1 MNFASLTL
9 SLALCATSLSLAQTP
24 GGLSGP
30 DAAPSTPSQSA
41 FLEAHPGA
49 AFFTRDGSITRVYGK
64 AFSNG
69 ATPTD
74 SADAFLKSWAS
85 VFGTQFS
92 ELLPIGQYEDGHSL
106 QPLVFDEES
115 GTSKF
120 TLVSYSQFVKGI
132 PVFRSTVRCLVRND
146 EGSPLVLVSSELKN
160 LGDFAA
166 SFTGKLVP
174 PSRLD
179 MKKATRFAFNQFR
192 QAPTVTAQEMVI
204 WAGYEETK
212 AEKPVVAIKFI
223 AEGGNVFD
231 ETSRQKALFIVDA
244 ATGRILYEE
253 NMILNADLS
262 INVRGMGTE
271 NMVADACANE
281 VPMAMPHA
289 RITYGT
295 TTIYANANGFAPAII
310 SASTTF
316 TSTTSGR
323 YFTMN
328 NVPGAESSVALS
340 SAGGVLDFMHNSA
353 NTVELTRAEVNSY
366 IQANLV
372 RDFTLSVSPSFPT
385 IATQLGFAINVG
397 VAGSCNAFYD
407 GSSINFYAA
416 GGGCNNTGFGDV
428 VHHEYG
434 HHLVAVAGSGQ
445 GAYGE
450 GMGDVMGVIMK
461 DAPQLG
467 VGFQSCTTGIRD
479 ANNNCQ
485 FSSTGCSSCGSEIHA
500 CGQLLSGCV
509 WSLRNSLIVSQPT
522 TYRTKLGTLAV
533 NSIPLHTG
541 TSIAGD
547 ITIDFLTLD
556 DNNGNIG
563 DGTPNYSAINAAFTA
578 HGLPGPAVQLIG
590 FTFPNGLPTLSNPNG
605 STTVAVDVGALSATP
620 APGTGKL
627 YWRSGSTGAYT
638 LADMVQGAANQY
650 TATLPALPCGTGLQ
664 FYFAANT
671 STGTAVTSPID
682 APTTIYAASV
692 ATGSSNPFVDTVE
705 TALGWTLTTVGDTA
719 TAGLWVRGNPLGTP
733 NGTTPVQPEDDV
745 TTGTG
750 VNCFF
755 TGQGTAVGALGA
767 ADVDAGYT
775 TLTSPT
781 MDALGGEA
789 RVSYYRWYSN
799 NQGGSPNADTFKV
812 QLSNNN
818 GSTWLSLE
826 IVGPGGPEN
835 SGGWIYKSLRI
846 ADYMTPT
853 ATMKV
858 RFIAEDSAT
867 GSLIE
872 AAVDEVRITITEC
885 GAAEDLNGDGVVD
898 ASDVAIL
905 LNNWGGS
912 GLGDIDGNGV
922 VDAADVAALLN
933 AWG

>member
-9 SLALCATSLSLAQTP
+9 SLALCTTTLSLAQTP
-24 GGLSGP
+24 GALSGP

-49 AFFTRDGSITRVYGK
+49 AFFTRDGSITRVYGN

-120 TLVSYSQFVKGI
+120 TLVSYSQFVKSI

-166 SFTGKLVP
+166 SFSGKLVP

-212 AEKPVVAIKFI
+212 AEQPVVAIKFI

-231 ETSRQKALFIVDA
+231 EASRQKALFVVDA

-262 INVRGMGTE
+262 INIRGMGTE

-281 VPMAMPHA
+281 VSMAMPHA
-289 RITYGT
+289 KITYGT
-295 TTIYANANGFAPAII
+295 TTIYANANGFAPVII
-310 SASTTF
+310 GSSTTF

-353 NTVELTRAEVNSY
+353 NTVELTRSEVNSY

-372 RDFTLSVSPSFPT
+372 RDLTLSVSPSYPT

-397 VAGSCNAFYD
+397 VAGTCNAFYD
-407 GSSINFYAA
+407 GSSINFYAS

-450 GMGDVMGVIMK
+450 GMGDIMGVLMK

-467 VGFQSCTTGIRD
+467 VGFQSCATGIRD

-485 FSSTGCSSCGSEIHA
+485 YSSTGCSSCGSEIHA
-500 CGQLLSGCV
+500 CGQLISGCV
-509 WSLRNSLIVSQPT
+509 WSLRNSLIVSEPT
-522 TYRTKLGTLAV
+522 TYRTKLATLAV

-541 TSIAGD
+541 TSIAAD

-605 STTVAVDVGALSATP
+605 STTVAVNVGALSATP

-627 YWRSGSTGAYT
+627 YWRSGSTGSYS
-638 LADMVQGAANQY
+638 LANMAQGAANQY

-692 ATGSSNPFVDTVE
+692 ATGSSNTFVDTVE

-719 TAGLWVRGNPLGTP
+719 TTGLWVRGNPLGTI
-733 NGTTPVQPEDDV
+733 NGTTEVQPENDV
-745 TTGTG
+745 TAGTG

-755 TGQGTAVGALGA
+755 TGQGTAGGALGE
-767 ADVDAGYT
+767 ADVDLGYT

-781 MDALGGEA
+781 MNALGGEA

-799 NQGGSPNADTFKV
+799 NQGGAPNADTFKV

-826 IVGPGGPEN
+826 IVGPAGAEA

-872 AAVDEVRITITEC
+872 AAVDEVRVTITEC

-912 GLGDIDGNGV
+912 GLGDIDGNGI